1 MIILWLLLIIGVT
14 IIAKWVINH
23 NHKDHATIVNYCV
36 LIVFCLIQFVLVYFL
51 VGDIIRTFSQRIK
64 CFLSLRNYDEVQV

>member
-51 VGDIIRTFSQRIK
+51 VGDIIE
-64 CFLSLRNYDEVQV
+64 FLVKGLNVFYH

>member
-36 LIVFCLIQFVLVYFL
+36 LIIFCLIQFVLVYFL
-51 VGDIIRTFSQRIK
+51 VGDIIELLVK
-64 CFLSLRNYDEVQV
+64 GLNVFLSLRNYDEVQV

>member
-23 NHKDHATIVNYCV
+23 NHKDNATIVNYCV

-51 VGDIIRTFSQRIK
+51 VGDIIELLVKGLNVF
-64 CFLSLRNYDEVQV
+64 YH

>member
-23 NHKDHATIVNYCV
+23 NHKDHATIVNYCL

-51 VGDIIRTFSQRIK
+51 VGDIIELLVKGLNVF
-64 CFLSLRNYDEVQV
+64 YH

>member
-51 VGDIIRTFSQRIK
+51 VGDIIELLVKGLNVF
-64 CFLSLRNYDEVQV
+64 YH

>member
-1 MIILWLLLIIGVT
+1 MIILWLLLIIAVT

-51 VGDIIRTFSQRIK
+51 VGDIIQLLVKGLNVF
-64 CFLSLRNYDEVQV
+64 YH

>member
-1 MIILWLLLIIGVT
+1 MIILWLLLIIGIT

-51 VGDIIRTFSQRIK
+51 VGDIIELLVKGLNVF
-64 CFLSLRNYDEVQV
+64 YH

>member
-36 LIVFCLIQFVLVYFL
+36 LIIFCLIQFVLVYFL
-51 VGDIIRTFSQRIK
+51 VGDIIELLVKGLNVF
-64 CFLSLRNYDEVQV
+64 YH